1 MKRQG
6 LTSGYGFSG
15 NPVIFAD
22 ADASG
27 EVKEA
32 IYRITM
38 GGNTVYEGRYSLPA
52 TLNISEIIDNEI
64 SAVGLLPCAP
74 NEWITKALDL
84 GEESANVMQLFV
96 DYDNGGDYESSP
108 IRFIPGK
115 IPTALYR
122 ALELDGKDIFTERF
136 LNPETNFIMTTRTTG
151 TMIEIPETELMPL
164 AVLMPGGK
172 SITVEAGGRKFR
184 SSNLQAGIYWIDLG
198 KIREMLFWSNMGLSQ
213 IVNLFKIYYSDSES
227 SISVLITYCEP
238 AMEIIIIRYRYS
250 FDIPE
255 LLALDGYLT
264 VTPQPFSKA
273 GEYLIHQ
280 PISDDF
286 AYGKEPEQPRL
297 TLTLNTGMVAA
308 KDIPRLLEALYSRE
322 VEIISPVDGSSIK
335 VIPSMEDFTFPLRP
349 EEPQI
354 FEIKMKVCADDL
366 SLLGALAPDDSDPW
380 RIFSREHNDKF
391 N

>member
-1 MKRQG
+1 MKQQG

-15 NPVIFAD
+15 NPVIFTD
-22 ADASG
+22 ADATG

-32 IYRITM
+32 TYRVVM
-38 GGNTVYEGRYSLPA
+38 GGNAVYEGRYSLPA
-52 TLNISEIIDNEI
+52 TLNISEITDNEI
-64 SAVGLLPCAP
+64 PAVELLPCAA
-74 NEWITKALDL
+74 NEWLTKALDL
-84 GEESANVMQLFV
+84 SEKSTNVMQLFV

-108 IRFIPGK
+108 IRFISGK

-136 LNPETNFIMTTRTTG
+136 LNPEANFIMTTRTTG
-151 TMIEIPETELMPL
+151 SMVEIPETELMPL

-172 SITVEAGGRKFR
+172 SITIEAGGRKFR
-184 SSNLQAGIYWIDLG
+184 SASLEAGIYWIDLG

-213 IVNLFKIYYSDSES
+213 IISLFKVGYSDSNS
-227 SISVLITYCEP
+227 SVSVLITYCEP
-238 AMEIIIIRYRYS
+238 AMEIIKIRYRNS
-250 FDIPE
+250 FGISE

-264 VTPQPFSKA
+264 VTPEPFSKA

-286 AYGKEPEQPRL
+286 AYGKDPEQPRL
-297 TLTLNTGMVAA
+297 TLTLNTGMVAP
-308 KDIPRLLEALYSRE
+308 KDIPRLLEVIYSQE
-322 VEIISPVDGSSIK
+322 VEIISPVDDSAIK
-335 VIPSMEDFTFPLRP
+335 VLPSMEDFSFPLRP
-349 EEPQI
+349 EEPQV

-366 SLLGALAPDDSDPW
+366 SLLGALTPDDSDPW